1 MTMRAIRAHEFG
13 DPSVLRP
20 EQVATPEP
28 GPGQVQVRVHAAGVN
43 PYDTYIRSGR
53 YAILPA
59 LPYIPGSDGA
69 GVITEVGPGVT
80 AWAPGQ
86 RVFFF
91 GTTAGKQFGAYAEY
105 AVCDADRVYRLPD
118 RIGFAQGAAI
128 GVPYATAHRALFGR
142 GRGRA
147 GEIVM
152 IHGASGGV
160 GIAALQLARWR
171 GLDVIGTAG
180 TEEGLALVRANG
192 AHMAVSHRA
201 PLYLDQIREATH
213 GKGPNLII
221 EMLANE
227 NLDADLGL
235 VAARGRVVVVGNRGR
250 IEIDPRQLMTKD
262 STILGMTLWNTADD
276 ELAAIYHD
284 IVDGL
289 ETGALSPVVGR
300 EFPLA
305 DAAKAHDA
313 ILAPGARGKVVL
325 IP

>member
-1 MTMRAIRAHEFG
+1 MRAIRAHQFG
-13 DPSVLRP
+13 DPSVLRL
-20 EQVATPEP
+20 EEVATPTP
-28 GPGQVQVRVHAAGVN
+28 GPGQVQVRIQAAGVN
-43 PYDTYIRSGR
+43 PVDTYIRSGR
-53 YAILPA
+53 YGFLPTP
-59 LPYIPGSDGA
+59 PYIPGSDGA
-69 GVITEVGPGVT
+69 GVITEVGAGVT
-80 AWAPGQ
+80 DWAPGQ

-91 GTTAGKQFGAYAEY
+91 GTSLGKAFGAYAEY
-105 AVCDADRVYRLPD
+105 AVCAADRVYRLPD

-152 IHGASGGV
+152 VHGASGGV

-221 EMLANE
+221 EMLANV

-235 VAARGRVVVVGNRGR
+235 VAQRGRVVVVGSRGR
-250 IEIDPRQLMTKD
+250 IEIDPRQTMTKD

-276 ELAAIYHD
+276 ELAAIYQD
-284 IVDGL
+284 IVNGL
-289 ETGALSPVVGR
+289 ESGALSPVVGR

-305 DAAKAHDA
+305 EAPKAHDA
-313 ILAPGARGKVVL
+313 VMAPGARGKVVL
-325 IP
+325 LP